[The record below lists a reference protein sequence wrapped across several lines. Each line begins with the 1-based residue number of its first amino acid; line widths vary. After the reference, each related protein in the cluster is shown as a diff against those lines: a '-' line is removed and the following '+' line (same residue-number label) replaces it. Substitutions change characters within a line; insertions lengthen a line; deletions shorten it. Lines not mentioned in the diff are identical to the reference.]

1 MIYVKQSY
9 NIEPAAPS
17 TRDRVID
24 VVNKYVLPA
33 NERHGARLVGAFFA
47 HEDWF
52 SQVIHLTEFD
62 DFAGFQT
69 YREATANDGEAAEGE
84 AQMTNLAPEQRVEF
98 LEPLGPV
105 APTRLQQAI
114 AASVEKSVGTYTFA
128 ILDVTPDKLEQFT
141 TLLDGAAARLP
152 IIAALRNVSGN
163 PTRVTDLWATDT
175 GRPGY
180 APNDDLQEAFF
191 GPLRQVAPREKMM
204 RLHVLPYSP
213 LR

>member
-1 MIYVKQSY
+1 MIYVKQSF

-24 VVNKYVLPA
+24 VVDKYVLPA

-47 HEDWF
+47 HEEWF

-62 DFAGFQT
+62 DLAAYQT
-69 YREATANDGEAAEGE
+69 YRRAAAGDGDAMEGE
-84 AQMTNLAPEQRVEF
+84 AQLVNLAPEQHVEL

-105 APTRLQQAI
+105 APERLHQAI
-114 AASVEKSVGTYTFA
+114 EASADAPVGAYTFA
-128 ILDVTPDKLEQFT
+128 ILDVTPSKLEQFT
-141 TLLDGAAARLP
+141 ALLGAAAPRLP
-152 IIAALRNVSGN
+152 IVAALRNVSGN
-163 PTRVTDLWATDT
+163 PARVTDLWATDT
-175 GRPGY
+175 GAPGY
-180 APNDDLQEAFF
+180 APNDDRQEAFF

-204 RLHVLPYSP
+204 RLHVMPYSR